1 MKMKGTV
8 LFQSLFQSG
17 CTFYTGVPDSVLAGF
32 IDAIEQAHCINNV
45 EHIVA
50 SNEGNAVAI
59 AAGKWLATGEIPVV
73 YMQNSGLGNAVN
85 PLMSLTHEGVY
96 RIPLLLIIGWRGHNG
111 KDEPQHLP
119 QGRITLALLESMGI
133 KTVTLEN
140 ICQAD
145 DALSTALERCR
156 RQQSVVAV
164 LVTRD
169 ALEPLPAAEV
179 VVQDE
184 LPHRGEVLETL
195 LKHIPEKD
203 IIVSSTGF
211 ISRDLL
217 HQCRKKNRSSDGLF
231 MNVGAMGHTSQIALG
246 IALGLPDRTV
256 WCLEGDGSFLMHLGA
271 AATTSNLALPNL
283 KHIVLD
289 NGIHASVGGMRH
301 AASGLS
307 LSRLVSGFGYR
318 QQVEISALADL
329 EMLFVMKFHQI
340 PALLIIRICERPEM
354 LMRPDKTLIE
364 FRDRFMLTL
373 RQSSGKDHA

>member
-1 MKMKGTV
+1 
-8 LFQSLFQSG
+8 
-17 CTFYTGVPDSVLAGF
+17 
-32 IDAIEQAHCINNV
+32 
-45 EHIVA
+45 
-50 SNEGNAVAI
+50 
-59 AAGKWLATGEIPVV
+59 
-73 YMQNSGLGNAVN
+73 
-85 PLMSLTHEGVY
+85 
-96 RIPLLLIIGWRGHNG
+96 
-111 KDEPQHLP
+111 
-119 QGRITLALLESMGI
+119 
-133 KTVTLEN
+133 
-140 ICQAD
+140 
-145 DALSTALERCR
+145 
-156 RQQSVVAV
+156 
-164 LVTRD
+164 
-169 ALEPLPAAEV
+169 
-179 VVQDE
+179 
-184 LPHRGEVLETL
+184 
-195 LKHIPEKD
+195 
-203 IIVSSTGF
+203 
-211 ISRDLL
+211 
-217 HQCRKKNRSSDGLF
+217 

-307 LSRLVSGFGYR
+307 LSRLASGFGYR

-329 EMLFVMKFHQI
+329 EVLFVMEIHQI

>member
-1 MKMKGTV
+1 MKIKGTA

-32 IDAIEQAHCINNV
+32 IDAIEQAHCNDDV

-50 SNEGNAVAI
+50 ANEGNAVAI
-59 AAGKWLATGEIPVV
+59 AAGKWLATGEVPVV
-73 YMQNSGLGNAVN
+73 YMQNSGLGNAIN

-96 RIPLLLIIGWRGHNG
+96 RIPLLLIIGWRGHNA

-119 QGRITLALLESMGI
+119 QGRITPHLLESMGI
-133 KTVTLEN
+133 HTAILEEG
-140 ICQAD
+140 CHAED
-145 DALSTALERCR
+145 VLSTALERCR
-156 RQQSVVAV
+156 RLQSVVAV
-164 LVTRD
+164 LVPRD
-169 ALEPLPAAEV
+169 ALEPLPASEV
-179 VVQDE
+179 VVPDA
-184 LPHRGEVLETL
+184 LPHRGEVLGTL

-217 HQCRKKNRSSDGLF
+217 HQCRKDNRSSDGLF

-256 WCLEGDGSFLMHLGA
+256 WCIEGDGSFLMHLGA
-271 AATTSNLALPNL
+271 AATTGNLSPPNL

-301 AASGLS
+301 AASRLS
-307 LSRLVSGFGYR
+307 LSRLASGFGYR
-318 QQVEISALADL
+318 QQAEISVLADL
-329 EMLFVMKFHQI
+329 EALFSMGIPQS
-340 PALLIIRICERPEM
+340 PALLVIRISEWPEA
-354 LMRPDKTLIE
+354 LMRPDRTLIE
-364 FRDRFMLTL
+364 FRDRFIHTL
-373 RQSSGKDHA
+373 RQSSGTGYA